1 MSSQALIS
9 SPQGYARIGGA
20 LYLII
25 IVFGIFAEGYVNS
38 QLIVPGD
45 PAATANNITAAQS
58 LWRLSLAGNIIVPL
72 CAVGLLLVEYVLLR
86 PVSRPLVL
94 LAVFFNLVSLAVEA
108 VSKINLLE
116 MLSLLTDATYAKA
129 FAPPQL
135 QALAYFALDS
145 HNIAWN
151 IALLFFGCTCIVNG
165 YLIFKSTYLP
175 KTIGVLLQIAGL
187 CYLIACSTALLA
199 PEAANALLPGILLP
213 VLVGEASFGL
223 WLLIKGVNV
232 EKWNTRVHEH
242 AVLPTALASSG

>member
-1 MSSQALIS
+1 MMNHALTT
-9 SPQGYARIGGA
+9 SPQTYARIGGA

-25 IVFGIFAEGYVNS
+25 IVFGMFAEGYVDS

-45 PAATANNITAAQS
+45 PAATANNIAAAQS
-58 LWRLSLAGNIIVPL
+58 LWRLSIAGNIIVPL

-108 VSKINLLE
+108 ISKINLLE
-116 MLSLLTDATYAKA
+116 MLSLLTDETYAQA

-145 HNIAWN
+145 HNIAFN

-165 YLIFKSTYLP
+165 YLIIKSTYLP
-175 KTIGVLLQIAGL
+175 KAIGILLQIAGV
-187 CYLIACSTALLA
+187 CYLIACSAALLA
-199 PEAANALLPGILLP
+199 PNLANALLPGILLP
-213 VLVGEASFGL
+213 VLVGEASFCL

-232 EKWNTRVHEH
+232 DKWNLRV
-242 AVLPTALASSG
+242 TADV